1 MRTHRPAWPSLGNGR
16 NDILGEPL
24 LKTEGQLTLSSLSD
38 TGSEWECRWNVK
50 CTYRTGAVQ
59 LLKSKPESEM
69 SKGKV
74 EEGPQPAASVS
85 QGCLTATV
93 LQHSQGNDVSTSR
106 SLFWEQRL

>member
-1 MRTHRPAWPSLGNGR
+1 MHTHRPAWLSLGNGR

-38 TGSEWECRWNVK
+38 TGNEWGYGWNVK

-59 LLKSKPESEM
+59 LLKSKPESGM

-74 EEGPQPAASVS
+74 EGAPACSFCFTGVS
-85 QGCLTATV
+85 DSYSAPA
-93 LQHSQGNDVSTSR
+93 
-106 SLFWEQRL
+106 